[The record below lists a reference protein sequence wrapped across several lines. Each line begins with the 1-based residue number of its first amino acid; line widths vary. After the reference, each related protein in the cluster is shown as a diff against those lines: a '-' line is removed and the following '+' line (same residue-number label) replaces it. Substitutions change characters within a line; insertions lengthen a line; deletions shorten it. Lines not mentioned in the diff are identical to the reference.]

1 MTNHVIALCFFS
13 ISRPA
18 QYFAL
23 ISGMSDD
30 EGTFALEVSVG
41 MMGKMKEK
49 QNLVFSKFDGKDN
62 QIFWEDEMGN
72 LRLKNAEFGI
82 QGERK
87 RTTSFSV

>member
-1 MTNHVIALCFFS
+1 
-13 ISRPA
+13 
-18 QYFAL
+18 
-23 ISGMSDD
+23 MSDD

-82 QGERK
+82 QGER
-87 RTTSFSV
+87 RPTTSFSDKNKNEFLKFGDMFFRGA